1 MCISICIPIFNHDST
16 NLIRVLAQQCVSAS
30 IEYEILVIDD
40 CSSLFKEENRRIA
53 EIPGVRYFKQDKNLG
68 RAAVRNLLARK
79 ARYEWLLFLDCD
91 AILLDNAFVFRY
103 VKEIKKNEAD
113 VIIGGYR
120 YSDEKP
126 SDSTLY
132 LRWLYGKKREE
143 RNIEERNHRSY
154 CSFSSFNFM
163 SKKSVF
169 DRVNFDES
177 LRKYGHEDTLFGW
190 LLKYNGFIIR
200 HIDNPARQD
209 DIDSSDVYLR
219 KLNDASENLWV
230 IYKKVDDPADFVKD
244 VKVLRCFERLR
255 RFHLLG
261 LVYLALNLLK
271 PLIMRNL
278 KSKSPKI
285 FFLDLY
291 KLERLCFVSSYDL
304 QEMKKCKLKK

>member
-16 NLIRVLAQQCVSAS
+16 NLIRVLAQQCLSAS

-40 CSSLFKEENRRIA
+40 CSQLFREENRKIA
-53 EIPGVRYFKQDKNLG
+53 EMPGVKYFEQDKNLG
-68 RAAVRNLLARK
+68 RAAVRNLLSQK
-79 ARYEWLLFLDCD
+79 ALYDWLLFLDCD
-91 AILLDNAFVFRY
+91 AILLDDAFVSRY

-113 VIIGGYR
+113 VVIGGYR

-143 RNIEERNHRSY
+143 RNIEARNQRSH

-163 SKKSVF
+163 AKKSVF
-169 DRVNFDES
+169 DKVNFDES

-190 LLKYNGFIIR
+190 LLKHNGFRIR
-200 HIDNPARQD
+200 HIDNPARQED
-209 DIDSSDVYLR
+209 LDSTDVYLQ
-219 KLNDASENLWV
+219 KLNDASENLWL
-230 IYKKVDDPADFVKD
+230 IYRKVDDPADFVKD

-255 RFHLLG
+255 RFHLLE
-261 LVYLALNLLK
+261 LVHCTLNLLK
-271 PLIMRNL
+271 PLILRNL

-291 KLERLCFVSSYDL
+291 KLERLCFVSSDDL
-304 QEMKKCKLKK
+304 QEMKKNVD